1 LRREI
6 RSRRE
11 FLVGAGV
18 LVAEVAATP
27 LALAGKSKIDPAF
40 IAPLGNSNANMSLA
54 AAAEPT
60 SRKNAMCGLMVDA
73 ARVPETMAYYKRVVE
88 FCSDWELN
96 TLHFRLTDDQGS
108 AMHFTSVPDL
118 VTHGNAF
125 TPEEL
130 KSLVEYGQGHGVEL
144 IPEVESFGHTG
155 YITRSPAYAHLSDRD
170 ASGDS
175 EFNGI
180 IPVNPETLTLFGK
193 LYGEVAAIFPSTYL
207 HGGCDEVN
215 WGGSLLSRKALQVK
229 GRARVWA
236 EYLNSLNEISA
247 GLSKQ
252 LIVWGDF
259 VVHKE
264 PEILGQLNKK
274 IIIMDW
280 NYSDNSS
287 AKFIEAFQK
296 VSGNGSRGIGA
307 PALTCYKWGARVGT
321 EQLRNVDACVD
332 AYSATNDPNSLGVI
346 VTNWVPSRYIQASIW
361 DGFAYAAVALKK
373 GTATAQT
380 SGFRRFVEKHYRAD
394 WNVEWDEVFQTIY
407 DQAPYRKD
415 QETSSWMGLLLPL
428 PWSNDEQLA
437 ALLKDGSPQPNP
449 FTRIR
454 SLLVQLEPL
463 VVRNFSDFQA
473 FELCVEYLEK
483 MFWRETVVIEQAQ
496 KKPLQREATDLLIQS
511 IAERDRII
519 AEALTRDWD
528 RGRFPDAAAKR
539 EPVVDLEP
547 QDQLLYQWER
557 ATAYSGSLASHPDRF
572 YQLVQAAIE
581 KRR

>member
-1 LRREI
+1 
-6 RSRRE
+6 
-11 FLVGAGV
+11 
-18 LVAEVAATP
+18 
-27 LALAGKSKIDPAF
+27 
-40 IAPLGNSNANMSLA
+40 M
-54 AAAEPT
+54 
-60 SRKNAMCGLMVDA
+60 
-73 ARVPETMAYYKRVVE
+73 
-88 FCSDWELN
+88 
-96 TLHFRLTDDQGS
+96 
-108 AMHFTSVPDL
+108 
-118 VTHGNAF
+118 
-125 TPEEL
+125 
-130 KSLVEYGQGHGVEL
+130 
-144 IPEVESFGHTG
+144 
-155 YITRSPAYAHLSDRD
+155 
-170 ASGDS
+170 
-175 EFNGI
+175 
-180 IPVNPETLTLFGK
+180 
-193 LYGEVAAIFPSTYL
+193 
-207 HGGCDEVN
+207 
-215 WGGSLLSRKALQVK
+215 LSRKALQAK

-236 EYLNSLNEISA
+236 EYLNSLNEISV
-247 GLSKQ
+247 GLGKQ

-264 PEILGQLNKK
+264 PEVLGQLNKK

-287 AKFIEAFQK
+287 AKFLEAFQK
-296 VSGNGSRGIGA
+296 VSANGSRGIGA

-373 GTATAQT
+373 GTAIAQT
-380 SGFRRFVEKHYRAD
+380 SGFRRFVEKHYQAD
-394 WNVEWDEVFQTIY
+394 WNVVWDEVFQTIY

-415 QETSSWMGLLLPL
+415 QETSSWMGLLLPV

-483 MFWRETVVIEQAQ
+483 MFWREAVVIEQAQ

-511 IAERDRII
+511 IAERDRDI

-539 EPVVDLEP
+539 EPVVDLDP
-547 QDQLLYQWER
+547 QDQLLYQWRR
-557 ATAYSGSLASHPDRF
+557 ATAYSASLASQPDRF
-572 YQLVQAAIE
+572 YQLMQAA
-581 KRR
+581 KLQ

>member
-1 LRREI
+1 
-6 RSRRE
+6 
-11 FLVGAGV
+11 
-18 LVAEVAATP
+18 
-27 LALAGKSKIDPAF
+27 
-40 IAPLGNSNANMSLA
+40 
-54 AAAEPT
+54 
-60 SRKNAMCGLMVDA
+60 MVDA
-73 ARVPETMAYYKRVVE
+73 ARVPETMAYYRRVIE

-96 TLHFRLTDDQGS
+96 TLQFRLTDDQGS
-108 AMHFTSVPDL
+108 AMRFGSVPDL
-118 VTHGNAF
+118 VTHRNAF

-130 KSLVEYGQGHGVEL
+130 KSLVEYGQSRGVEL

-170 ASGDS
+170 TTGDA

-193 LYGEVAAIFPSTYL
+193 IYGEVAAIFPSTYL

-215 WGGSLLSRKALQVK
+215 WGGSLLSRKALQAK

-236 EYLNSLNEISA
+236 EYLNSLNEISV
-247 GLSKQ
+247 GLGKQ

-259 VVHKE
+259 VLHKE
-264 PEILGQLNKK
+264 PEVLGQLNKK

-287 AKFIEAFQK
+287 AKFLEAFQK
-296 VSGNGSRGIGA
+296 VSANGSRGIGA
-307 PALTCYKWGARVGT
+307 PALTCYKWGARVGS

-361 DGFAYAAVALKK
+361 DEFAYAAVALKK
-373 GTATAQT
+373 GTAIAQT

-394 WNVEWDEVFQTIY
+394 WNVVWDEVFQTIY

-437 ALLKDGSPQPNP
+437 AVLKAGSPQPNP

-483 MFWRETVVIEQAQ
+483 MFWREGVVLEQAQ
-496 KKPLQREATDLLIQS
+496 KRPLQREATDLLIQS
-511 IAERDRII
+511 IAERDRDI

-539 EPVVDLEP
+539 EPVVDLDP
-547 QDQLLYQWER
+547 QDQLLYQWSR
-557 ATAYSGSLASHPDRF
+557 ATAYSASLASQPGRF
-572 YQLVQAAIE
+572 YQLLQAA
-581 KRR
+581 KLL